1 MFKKLTK
8 NIVLNKGIY
17 FKIKNL
23 DLSKPLVEEG
33 GPYICA
39 WSDYV
44 AIVKTKEIEPQKGKN
59 LFHFT
64 SVLN

>member
-1 MFKKLTK
+1 MLKNLTK
-8 NIVLNKGIY
+8 NLVLHKGIY
-17 FKIKNL
+17 LKIKNL

-33 GPYICA
+33 GPYVCA

-64 SVLN
+64 SVLS

>member
-8 NIVLNKGIY
+8 NVVLNKGIY

-33 GPYICA
+33 GTLHLRMVGLRSYR
-39 WSDYV
+39 
-44 AIVKTKEIEPQKGKN
+44 
-59 LFHFT
+59 
-64 SVLN
+64 

>member
-8 NIVLNKGIY
+8 NVVLSKGVYI
-17 FKIKNL
+17 KIKNL

-33 GPYICA
+33 EPYICA